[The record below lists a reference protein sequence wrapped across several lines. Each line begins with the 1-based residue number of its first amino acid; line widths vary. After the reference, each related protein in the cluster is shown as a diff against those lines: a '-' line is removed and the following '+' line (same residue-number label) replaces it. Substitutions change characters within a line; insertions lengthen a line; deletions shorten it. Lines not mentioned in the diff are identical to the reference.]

1 MLQVKKGDR
10 IRYKMPSDEGTG
22 VVTDPD
28 YQGGYA
34 REQGWTIQLTNIQN
48 GKEHRDGDT
57 GLIKPEEVVEILD
70 VES

>member
-48 GKEHRDGDT
+48 GKG
-57 GLIKPEEVVEILD
+57 ILAL
-70 VES
+70 SSRKKLWRS